1 MTTSTARR
9 GSPRAIAAV
18 SSGRTSWRWTS
29 ASPST
34 ATTCSA
40 FTDEPR
46 CHCYEEVEPRHA
58 IYEHGSTVFREA
70 ATADPQ
76 PAWERRS
83 LSYVKREAIMLL
95 VTWMSTGSIVLRDD
109 GTGVSLRGSHENVH
123 LNITGITGRIKAG
136 EVVLAARLSMSTSP
150 RGGK

>member
-1 MTTSTARR
+1 
-9 GSPRAIAAV
+9 
-18 SSGRTSWRWTS
+18 
-29 ASPST
+29 
-34 ATTCSA
+34 
-40 FTDEPR
+40 
-46 CHCYEEVEPRHA
+46 
-58 IYEHGSTVFREA
+58 
-70 ATADPQ
+70 
-76 PAWERRS
+76 
-83 LSYVKREAIMLL
+83 MLL